1 MSINSILVDANGNQL
16 APVAAHGGIWPV
28 VIRQTAATVAAT
40 IVWALWNPT
49 ASVKTIHVRSINLA
63 LFFDG
68 VAAATLMKYE
78 LLKLT
83 GVTAFSAGTALTPVH
98 KRTSLSGALVGQAKV
113 LDTGFTLTGGA
124 AQQAIQ
130 IGAQGR
136 VTQTVTAFSQSI
148 VQMLAANERGTVNA
162 MAIELAAQEALAIRL
177 NATAVIGDNCVGYVE
192 TAEV

>member
-1 MSINSILVDANGNQL
+1 MGRTHWPERRPYIRRNSILVDANGNQL

-28 VIRQTAATVAAT
+28 
-40 IVWALWNPT
+40 
-49 ASVKTIHVRSINLA
+49 NLA

-98 KRTSLSGALVGQAKV
+98 KRTSLSGALVGQAKA